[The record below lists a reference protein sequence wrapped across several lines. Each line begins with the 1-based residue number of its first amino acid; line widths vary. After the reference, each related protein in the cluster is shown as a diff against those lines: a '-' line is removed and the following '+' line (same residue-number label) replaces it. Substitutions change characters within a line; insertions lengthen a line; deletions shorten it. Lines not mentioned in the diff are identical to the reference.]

1 MAIVVWAIGQKCGVQ
16 AGISRD
22 VKQKGHG
29 VVLEGKQ
36 RKKNEHGPR
45 QMWRWYQR
53 KMSETGDR

>member
-1 MAIVVWAIGQKCGVQ
+1 MAIVVWAIGQECGVQ

-36 RKKNEHGPR
+36 RE
-45 QMWRWYQR
+45 R
-53 KMSETGDR
+53 K

>member
-36 RKKNEHGPR
+36 RER
-45 QMWRWYQR
+45 E
-53 KMSETGDR
+53 KMNMSRDRCGDGIKEK

>member
-36 RKKNEHGPR
+36 RE
-45 QMWRWYQR
+45 
-53 KMSETGDR
+53 KMNMGRDRCGDGIKEK